1 LNRDT
6 DGQEYF
12 YQQLLLH
19 VPWRDESA
27 LVPVGQT
34 PEQRFRQLRQQLEE
48 RVRQA
53 TGIGAEF
60 LHELEVALQDAELAH
75 EQHPPRRAHPPDM
88 DLLDGT
94 VFPATDRQLDSAFI
108 GEPIAP
114 DESAVQHRE
123 LRDAAAATAATA
135 VGPAALDPG
144 DPEEASDG
152 EDGNDDSDAAVNEN
166 GGDGNDNG
174 RARARRPSRRTAAAR
189 READGVA
196 AEEEDTQEDRR
207 LRAVESGD
215 RMPERVY
222 YQRIATLGLS
232 QSTVFRLVQGVYMQR
247 RHYSLGTAG
256 LPRTVQPLVL
266 YIGAAGGCGKTYLLS
281 VLVELTE
288 RHSVARSAP
297 SAFASYGSRV
307 LVMAPT
313 GMAASLLPNG
323 RTLHSALGLRQS
335 HGGALVPPSSSG
347 PNE

>member
-1 LNRDT
+1 
-6 DGQEYF
+6 
-12 YQQLLLH
+12 
-19 VPWRDESA
+19 
-27 LVPVGQT
+27 
-34 PEQRFRQLRQQLEE
+34 
-48 RVRQA
+48 
-53 TGIGAEF
+53 
-60 LHELEVALQDAELAH
+60 
-75 EQHPPRRAHPPDM
+75 M
-88 DLLDGT
+88 DVLDDT
-94 VFPATDRQLDSAFI
+94 VFPATDRHLDGAFI
-108 GEPIAP
+108 SEP
-114 DESAVQHRE
+114 AVS
-123 LRDAAAATAATA
+123 RDASAAAAN
-135 VGPAALDPG
+135 PAALNPG
-144 DPEEASDG
+144 DPEGASDG
-152 EDGNDDSDAAVNEN
+152 DDGNDDSEAVVNES

-174 RARARRPSRRTAAAR
+174 RARARRSSRRTAAAR
-189 READGVA
+189 SEADDVA

-222 YQRIATLGLS
+222 YQRIASLGLS

-247 RHYSLGTAG
+247 RDYSLGTAG

-323 RTLHSALGLRQS
+323 RTLHSALGLRQG

-347 PNE
+347 PNEQLLRDRCRNLCAIFLDEISMVSDQAFEAISARLSTLRNDPRPFGGVDVFIFGDLYQLTPV